1 MSQASPSKASQQL
14 QLTPEQA
21 LTFLPILGG
30 VLVSFLIAIGGLYP
44 LVPMLQKQED
54 RLKLYQKESD
64 ELPLLRRQLVKSDD
78 QYLQAELQQSQ
89 LIALASSTDQ
99 LDTIL
104 TAMNRIAL
112 EQNVQITSLEPEV
125 KKQEDAEGKAKAK
138 KDKKKSKSADQS
150 TASLVE
156 NEFFQ
161 PQGYQISLSG
171 SFLAL
176 QKFLTELET
185 LQTAVLVSDLD
196 FSTSSGSE
204 AGKAG
209 SADAQPDVL
218 TLKMRLIV
226 LRRVLEDSAKK
237 PSKARSID
245 EIDIQEDF

>member
-21 LTFLPILGG
+21 LTFIPLLGG

-64 ELPLLRRQLVKSDD
+64 ELPLLQRQLVKSDD

-125 KKQEDAEGKAKAK
+125 TKQEDAKGKAKTK
-138 KDKKKSKSADQS
+138 KDKKKSKSGDQR

-156 NEFFQ
+156 NDFFKS
-161 PQGYQISLSG
+161 QGYQISLSG

-209 SADAQPDVL
+209 DADAQPDVL
-218 TLKMRLIV
+218 TLKMRLLV
-226 LRRVLEDSAKK
+226 LRRVLGDPAKK

-245 EIDIQEDF
+245 EIDIQEDL